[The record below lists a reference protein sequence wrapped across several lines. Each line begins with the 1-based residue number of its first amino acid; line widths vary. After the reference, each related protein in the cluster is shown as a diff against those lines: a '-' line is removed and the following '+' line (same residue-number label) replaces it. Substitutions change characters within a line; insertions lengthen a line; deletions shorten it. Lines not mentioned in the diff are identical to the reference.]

1 MTAGSGGRG
10 AVSFRHEK
18 YVPDGG
24 PDGGDG
30 GRGGDVL
37 VVADSTDTTLSG
49 FRERRSFTAEDGRA
63 GGGGKRSGHHG
74 ADLTLHVPVGTI
86 VREGEVVV
94 ADLDRPGAVAL
105 AARGGRGGRGN
116 TRFATA
122 TRQAPRAGEL
132 GDPGERRHLHLELRL
147 IADIGLVGL
156 PNGGKSTLLAAL
168 TGAQPK
174 IAAYPFTT
182 LHPNLGVA
190 ELDGGHTL
198 VLADVPGLIE
208 GASHGA
214 GLGLEFLRHLER
226 TRTLIHVVD
235 ASAGV
240 DAARDALATVRA
252 ELEAY
257 SPELAGRPSVVAF
270 NKIDLP
276 EGSDAADALASE
288 MPGSF
293 RISAQ
298 QGDGCRD
305 LLLAAAE
312 LAGRVIRD
320 APGPAPPGLH
330 RVYRPRPRR
339 LVTTD
344 VVRED
349 GAYRVVGELVERMVG
364 RIDLDNE
371 EAVARLQRK
380 LAAAGVDAA
389 LAAAGCRE
397 GDTVRIGEAEFTYT
411 DDGLS

>member
-1 MTAGSGGRG
+1 M
-10 AVSFRHEK
+10 V
-18 YVPDGG
+18 
-24 PDGGDG
+24 
-30 GRGGDVL
+30 

-49 FRERRSFTAEDGRA
+49 FRERRSFRAEDGRA
-63 GGGGKRSGHHG
+63 GGGGKRSGHRG

-86 VREGEVVV
+86 VREGDLVL

-132 GDPGERRHLHLELRL
+132 GDAGEQRHLHLELRL

-156 PNGGKSTLLAAL
+156 PNSGKSTLLGAL

-190 ELDGGHTL
+190 ELEGGHTL

-226 TRTLIHVVD
+226 TRTLVHVVD

-240 DAARDALATVRA
+240 DAARVALATVRG

-257 SPELAGRPSVVAF
+257 SPELAARPSVVAF

-276 EGSDAADALASE
+276 EGAAAAAVLAAE
-288 MPGSF
+288 FPGSF

-298 QGDGCRD
+298 HGDGCRE

-339 LVTTD
+339 VLSND
-344 VVRED
+344 VIRED
-349 GAYRVVGELVERMVG
+349 GGFRVAGEVVERIVG

-371 EAVARLQRK
+371 EAIARLQRK

-397 GDTVRIGEAEFTYT
+397 GDTVRIGEAEFTYS
-411 DDGLS
+411 DEGLS

>member
-1 MTAGSGGRG
+1 MAAGSGGRG
-10 AVSFRHEK
+10 AVSFRREK

-49 FRERRSFTAEDGRA
+49 FRERRSFHAEDGRA
-63 GGGGKRSGHHG
+63 GGGGKRSGHQG
-74 ADLTLHVPVGTI
+74 TDLTLHVPVGTI
-86 VREGEVVV
+86 VREGDVVL

-132 GDPGERRHLHLELRL
+132 GDPGEKRHIHLELRL

-168 TGAQPK
+168 TGARPK

-190 ELDGGHTL
+190 ELEGGHTL

-226 TRTLIHVVD
+226 TRTLVHVVD

-240 DAARDALATVRA
+240 DAARAALATVGA
-252 ELEAY
+252 EIEAY
-257 SPELAGRPSVVAF
+257 SPELAGRPSVIAF
-270 NKIDLP
+270 NKIDIP
-276 EGSDAADALASE
+276 KGADAADQLAAE
-288 MPGSF
+288 FPGSF

-298 QGDGCRD
+298 RGDGCAE
-305 LLLAAAE
+305 LLVAAAE

-320 APGPAPPGLH
+320 APGPAQPGLH

-339 LVTTD
+339 VVTTD
-344 VVRED
+344 IVRED
-349 GAYRVVGELVERMVG
+349 DGYRVVGELVERMVG
-364 RIDLDNE
+364 RIDLEND

-380 LAAAGVDAA
+380 LRAAGVDAA

-397 GDTVRIGEAEFTYT
+397 GDTVLIGDGEFTYT
-411 DDGLS
+411 DDGLA

>member
-1 MTAGSGGRG
+1 M
-10 AVSFRHEK
+10 
-18 YVPDGG
+18 
-24 PDGGDG
+24 
-30 GRGGDVL
+30 L

-49 FRERRSFTAEDGRA
+49 FRERRSFKAGDGRA
-63 GGGGKRSGHHG
+63 GAGGKRSGHHG

-86 VREGEVVV
+86 VHEGDLVL
-94 ADLDRPGAVAL
+94 ADLDRRGAVAL

-132 GDPGERRHLHLELRL
+132 GDPGEKRHLHLELRL

-226 TRTLIHVVD
+226 TRTLVHVVD

-240 DAARDALATVRA
+240 DAARIALATVRA

-276 EGSDAADALASE
+276 DGADAASVLAVE
-288 MPGSF
+288 FPGSF

-298 QGDGCRD
+298 HGDGCRE
-305 LLLAAAE
+305 LLIAAAE

-339 LVTTD
+339 VVTND
-344 VVRED
+344 VIRED
-349 GAYRVVGELVERMVG
+349 GGFRVAGEVVERMVG
-364 RIDLDNE
+364 RIDLDND

-380 LAAAGVDAA
+380 LRAAGVDAA

-397 GDTVRIGEAEFTYT
+397 GDTVRIGEAEFTYS

>member
-1 MTAGSGGRG
+1 
-10 AVSFRHEK
+10 
-18 YVPDGG
+18 VPDGG

-37 VVADSTDTTLSG
+37 VVADSPDSTLSG
-49 FRERRSFTAEDGRA
+49 FRERRSFAAGDGRA
-63 GGGGKRSGHHG
+63 GGAAKRSGHRG
-74 ADLTLHVPVGTI
+74 ADVVLHVPVGTI
-86 VREGEVVV
+86 VREGDRVI
-94 ADLDRPGAVAL
+94 ADLDRAGVTAL
-105 AARGGRGGRGN
+105 GARGGRGGRGN
-116 TRFATA
+116 TKFATS

-132 GDPGERRHLHLELRL
+132 GDPGERRHIHLELRL

-156 PNGGKSTLLAAL
+156 PNSGKSTLLAAL
-168 TGAQPK
+168 TSAQPK

-190 ELDGGHTL
+190 ELEGGHTL

-240 DAARDALATVRA
+240 DAARIALATVRG

-257 SPELAGRPSVVAF
+257 SPELAGRPSVIAF

-276 EGSDAADALASE
+276 EASHASE
-288 MPGSF
+288 GLVAEFPGSF

-298 QGDGCRD
+298 NGDGCGD

-320 APGPAPPGLH
+320 APGPAPAGLH
-330 RVYRPRPRR
+330 RIYRPRPRR
-339 LVTTD
+339 VATSD
-344 VVRED
+344 VVREGD
-349 GAYRVVGELVERMVG
+349 GFRVSGDVVERMVR

-397 GDTVRIGEAEFTYT
+397 GDTVFIGDAEFIYR
-411 DDGLS
+411 DDGLSP

>member
-1 MTAGSGGRG
+1 VAAGSGGRG
-10 AVSFRHEK
+10 AVSFRREK

-37 VVADSTDTTLSG
+37 VIADSTDTTLSG
-49 FRERRSFTAEDGRA
+49 FRERRSFRAGDGRA
-63 GGGGKRSGHHG
+63 GGAGKRSGHHG
-74 ADLTLHVPVGTI
+74 GDLTLHVPVGTI
-86 VREGEVVV
+86 VREREVTL

-132 GDPGERRHLHLELRL
+132 GDPGEKRHLHLELRL

-156 PNGGKSTLLAAL
+156 PNGGKSTLLSAL

-190 ELDGGHTL
+190 ELEGGHTL

-226 TRTLIHVVD
+226 TRTLVHVVD

-240 DAARDALATVRA
+240 EAARIALATVRA
-252 ELEAY
+252 ELAAY
-257 SPELAGRPSVVAF
+257 SLELAGRLSVVAF

-276 EGSDAADALASE
+276 EGAAAAQALTAE
-288 MPGSF
+288 FPGSF
-293 RISAQ
+293 PISAQ
-298 QGDGCRD
+298 RGDGCRE

-320 APGPAPPGLH
+320 APGAAAPPGLH

-339 LVTTD
+339 VITSD
-344 VVRED
+344 VVR
-349 GAYRVVGELVERMVG
+349 
-364 RIDLDNE
+364 
-371 EAVARLQRK
+371 
-380 LAAAGVDAA
+380 
-389 LAAAGCRE
+389 
-397 GDTVRIGEAEFTYT
+397 
-411 DDGLS
+411 

>member
-1 MTAGSGGRG
+1 M
-10 AVSFRHEK
+10 
-18 YVPDGG
+18 
-24 PDGGDG
+24 
-30 GRGGDVL
+30 L
-37 VVADSTDTTLSG
+37 VVANSTDTTLSG
-49 FRERRSFTAEDGRA
+49 FRERRGFHAEDGQA
-63 GGGGKRSGHHG
+63 GGGGKRSGHQG

-86 VREGEVVV
+86 IREGDLVIS
-94 ADLDRPGAVAL
+94 DLDRPGAVAL
-105 AARGGRGGRGN
+105 VARGGRGGRGN

-132 GDPGERRHLHLELRL
+132 GDPGQKRRLHLELRL

-190 ELDGGHTL
+190 ELEGGHTL

-226 TRTLIHVVD
+226 TRTLVHVVD

-240 DAARDALATVRA
+240 DAAREALATVRT

-276 EGSDAADALASE
+276 EGALAAATLAAE
-288 MPGSF
+288 FPGSF
-293 RISAQ
+293 QISAQ
-298 QGDGCRD
+298 QGDGCRE

-312 LAGRVIRD
+312 LAGRVIRES
-320 APGPAPPGLH
+320 PGPAATGIH

-339 LVTTD
+339 VVTND

-349 GAYRVVGELVERMVG
+349 DGFRVVGELVERMVG
-364 RIDLDNE
+364 RIDLEND

-380 LAAAGVDAA
+380 LRAAGIDAA

-397 GDTVRIGEAEFTYT
+397 GDTVLIGDAEFTYS

>member
-1 MTAGSGGRG
+1 M
-10 AVSFRHEK
+10 
-18 YVPDGG
+18 
-24 PDGGDG
+24 
-30 GRGGDVL
+30 L

-49 FRERRSFTAEDGRA
+49 FRERRSFHAGDGRA
-63 GGGGKRSGHHG
+63 GAAGKRSGHHG

-86 VREGEVVV
+86 VHEGDLVL
-94 ADLDRPGAVAL
+94 ADLDRRGAVAM

-132 GDPGERRHLHLELRL
+132 GDPGEKRHLHLELRL

-190 ELDGGHTL
+190 ELEGGHTL

-208 GASHGA
+208 GASRGA

-226 TRTLIHVVD
+226 TRTLVHVVD

-240 DAARDALATVRA
+240 DAARIALATVRA

-276 EGSDAADALASE
+276 DGADAASVLALE
-288 MPGSF
+288 FPGSF

-298 QGDGCRD
+298 HGDGCRE
-305 LLLAAAE
+305 LLIAAAE

-339 LVTTD
+339 VVTND
-344 VVRED
+344 VIRED
-349 GAYRVVGELVERMVG
+349 GGFRVAGEVVERMVG
-364 RIDLDNE
+364 RIDLDND

-380 LAAAGVDAA
+380 LRAAGVDAA

-397 GDTVRIGEAEFTYT
+397 GDTVRIGEAEFTYS

>member
-1 MTAGSGGRG
+1 M
-10 AVSFRHEK
+10 
-18 YVPDGG
+18 
-24 PDGGDG
+24 
-30 GRGGDVL
+30 L
-37 VVADSTDTTLSG
+37 VVADSMDTTLSG
-49 FRERRSFTAEDGRA
+49 FRERRSFFAEDGQA
-63 GGGGKRSGHHG
+63 GGGNKRSGHQG
-74 ADLTLHVPVGTI
+74 ADLTLHVPVGTVI
-86 VREGEVVV
+86 SDADKVV

-105 AARGGRGGRGN
+105 GARGGRGGRGN

-132 GDPGERRHLHLELRL
+132 GDPGEKRHLHLELRL

-168 TGAQPK
+168 TGAHPK
-174 IAAYPFTT
+174 IAAYAFTT

-190 ELDGGHTL
+190 EFEGGHTL

-240 DAARDALATVRA
+240 DAARLALATVQGELVAYSA
-252 ELEAY
+252 ELA
-257 SPELAGRPSVVAF
+257 ARPSVIAF

-276 EGSDAADALASE
+276 EGAAAAETLAVE
-288 MPGSF
+288 FPGSF
-293 RISAQ
+293 RISAEE
-298 QGDGCRD
+298 GDGCRD

-320 APGPAPPGLH
+320 APGPAPAGLH

-339 LVTTD
+339 IVTTD

-349 GAYRVVGELVERMVG
+349 EGFRVIGELVERMVG
-364 RIDLDNE
+364 RIDLEND

-389 LAAAGCRE
+389 LVAAGCKE
-397 GDTVRIGEAEFTYT
+397 GDTVFIGDGEFTFT
-411 DDGLS
+411 DDGLA

>member
-1 MTAGSGGRG
+1 
-10 AVSFRHEK
+10 
-18 YVPDGG
+18 
-24 PDGGDG
+24 
-30 GRGGDVL
+30 VL

-49 FRERRSFTAEDGRA
+49 FRERRTFAAEDGRA
-63 GGGGKRSGHHG
+63 GGGAKRSGHRG
-74 ADLTLHVPVGTI
+74 TDVVLHVPVGTV
-86 VREGEVVV
+86 VREGDRVI
-94 ADLDRPGAVAL
+94 ADLDRLGAVAL
-105 AARGGRGGRGN
+105 GARGGRGGRGN
-116 TRFATA
+116 TKFATS

-132 GDPGERRHLHLELRL
+132 GDPGERRRLHLELRL

-156 PNGGKSTLLAAL
+156 PNSGKSTLLAAL

-240 DAARDALATVRA
+240 DAARVALTTVRR
-252 ELEAY
+252 ELAAY
-257 SPELAGRPSVVAF
+257 SEELAGRPSVLAF
-270 NKIDLP
+270 NKIDLA
-276 EGSDAADALASE
+276 EAAVTAAALALE
-288 MPGSF
+288 YPGSF
-293 RISAQ
+293 AISAER
-298 QGDGCRD
+298 GDGCRA
-305 LLLAAAE
+305 LLLAAAT
-312 LAGRVIRD
+312 LAGRGTRD
-320 APGPAPPGLH
+320 SPATDVPGLH

-339 LVTTD
+339 VISND
-344 VVRED
+344 VIRED
-349 GAYRVVGELVERMVG
+349 GGFRVAGELVERMVG

-397 GDTVRIGEAEFTYT
+397 GDTVFIGEAEFVYR
-411 DDGLS
+411 DDGLSA

>member
-1 MTAGSGGRG
+1 MAS
-10 AVSFRHEK
+10 
-18 YVPDGG
+18 
-24 PDGGDG
+24 
-30 GRGGDVL
+30 
-37 VVADSTDTTLSG
+37 
-49 FRERRSFTAEDGRA
+49 RRCS
-63 GGGGKRSGHHG
+63 
-74 ADLTLHVPVGTI
+74 
-86 VREGEVVV
+86 
-94 ADLDRPGAVAL
+94 
-105 AARGGRGGRGN
+105 
-116 TRFATA
+116 
-122 TRQAPRAGEL
+122 
-132 GDPGERRHLHLELRL
+132 
-147 IADIGLVGL
+147 
-156 PNGGKSTLLAAL
+156 AAL

-190 ELDGGHTL
+190 ELEGGHTL

-226 TRTLIHVVD
+226 TRTLVHVVD

-240 DAARDALATVRA
+240 DAARVALATVRA

-276 EGSDAADALASE
+276 EGAAAAAVLAAE
-288 MPGSF
+288 FPGSF

-298 QGDGCRD
+298 HGDGCRE

-339 LVTTD
+339 VVTND

-349 GAYRVVGELVERMVG
+349 DGFRVVGELVERMVG

-397 GDTVRIGEAEFTYT
+397 GDTVRIGDAEFTYS

>member
-1 MTAGSGGRG
+1 M
-10 AVSFRHEK
+10 
-18 YVPDGG
+18 
-24 PDGGDG
+24 
-30 GRGGDVL
+30 L

-49 FRERRSFTAEDGRA
+49 FRERRSFRAEDGRA
-63 GGGGKRSGHHG
+63 GARGKRSGHHG

-86 VREGEVVV
+86 VREGDLML
-94 ADLDRPGAVAL
+94 ADLDRPGAIAV

-132 GDPGERRHLHLELRL
+132 GDAGEQRHLHLELRL

-156 PNGGKSTLLAAL
+156 PNGGKSTLLGAL

-190 ELDGGHTL
+190 ELEGGHTL

-226 TRTLIHVVD
+226 TRTLVHVVD

-240 DAARDALATVRA
+240 DAARIALATVRT

-257 SPELAGRPSVVAF
+257 SPELAARPSVVAF

-276 EGSDAADALASE
+276 EGAAAAAVLAAE
-288 MPGSF
+288 FPGSF
-293 RISAQ
+293 RISAHH
-298 QGDGCRD
+298 GDGCRE

-339 LVTTD
+339 VVSND
-344 VVRED
+344 VIRED
-349 GAYRVVGELVERMVG
+349 GGFRVAGELVERMVG

-389 LAAAGCRE
+389 LAAAGCHE
-397 GDTVRIGEAEFTYT
+397 GDTVRIGEAEFTYS
-411 DDGLS
+411 DVGLS

>member
-1 MTAGSGGRG
+1 MI
-10 AVSFRHEK
+10 VI
-18 YVPDGG
+18 
-24 PDGGDG
+24 
-30 GRGGDVL
+30 
-37 VVADSTDTTLSG
+37 ADSTDTTLSG
-49 FRERRSFTAEDGRA
+49 FRERRSFHAEDGRA

-86 VREGEVVV
+86 VRDGDVVL
-94 ADLDRPGAVAL
+94 ADLDRPGAIAL

-116 TRFATA
+116 TKFATA

-132 GDPGERRHLHLELRL
+132 GDAGEQRHLHLELRL

-190 ELDGGHTL
+190 ELEGGHTL

-226 TRTLIHVVD
+226 TRTLVHVVD
-235 ASAGV
+235 ASAGA
-240 DAARDALATVRA
+240 DAARAALATVRA

-257 SPELAGRPSVVAF
+257 SPELAGRPAVVAF

-276 EGSDAADALASE
+276 EGAAAADALADE
-288 MPGSF
+288 FPGSF

-298 QGDGCRD
+298 RGDGCRE
-305 LLLAAAE
+305 LLLGAAE
-312 LAGRVIRD
+312 LAGRVIHD
-320 APGPAPPGLH
+320 APGPAPRGLH

-344 VVRED
+344 VVREGD
-349 GAYRVVGELVERMVG
+349 GFRVAGDLVERMVG
-364 RIDLDNE
+364 RIDLEND

-397 GDTVRIGEAEFTYT
+397 GDTVHIGDAEFTYT
-411 DDGLS
+411 DDGLA

>member
-1 MTAGSGGRG
+1 
-10 AVSFRHEK
+10 
-18 YVPDGG
+18 
-24 PDGGDG
+24 
-30 GRGGDVL
+30 
-37 VVADSTDTTLSG
+37 
-49 FRERRSFTAEDGRA
+49 
-63 GGGGKRSGHHG
+63 
-74 ADLTLHVPVGTI
+74 VGTI
-86 VREGEVVV
+86 IREGDLVVS
-94 ADLDRPGAVAL
+94 DLDRPGAVAL

-132 GDPGERRHLHLELRL
+132 GDPGQKRNLHLELRL

-190 ELDGGHTL
+190 ELEGGHTL

-226 TRTLIHVVD
+226 TRTLVHVVD

-240 DAARDALATVRA
+240 DAARDALATVRV

-270 NKIDLP
+270 NKIDLA
-276 EGSDAADALASE
+276 EGAQAAEVLAAE
-288 MPGSF
+288 FPGSF
-293 RISAQ
+293 QISAQ
-298 QGDGCRD
+298 HGDGCRE

-312 LAGRVIRD
+312 LAGRVISD
-320 APGPAPPGLH
+320 APGPAPQGLH
-330 RVYRPRPRR
+330 RVYHPRPRR
-339 LVTTD
+339 VITND

-349 GAYRVVGELVERMVG
+349 DAFRVVGELVERMVG
-364 RIDLDNE
+364 RIDLEND
-371 EAVARLQRK
+371 EAVSRLQRK
-380 LAAAGVDAA
+380 LAAAGIDAA

-397 GDTVRIGEAEFTYT
+397 GDTVRIGDAEFTYS

>member
-1 MTAGSGGRG
+1 M
-10 AVSFRHEK
+10 
-18 YVPDGG
+18 
-24 PDGGDG
+24 
-30 GRGGDVL
+30 L

-49 FRERRSFTAEDGRA
+49 FRERRSFKAGDGRA
-63 GGGGKRSGHHG
+63 GAGGKRSGHHG

-86 VREGEVVV
+86 VHEGDLVL
-94 ADLDRPGAVAL
+94 ADLDRRGAVAL

-132 GDPGERRHLHLELRL
+132 GDPGEKRHLHLELRL

-226 TRTLIHVVD
+226 TRTLVHVVD

-240 DAARDALATVRA
+240 DAARIALATVRA

-276 EGSDAADALASE
+276 DGADAASVLAVE
-288 MPGSF
+288 FPGSF

-298 QGDGCRD
+298 HGDGCRK
-305 LLLAAAE
+305 LLIAAAE

-339 LVTTD
+339 VVTND
-344 VVRED
+344 VIRED
-349 GAYRVVGELVERMVG
+349 GGFRVAGEVVERMVG
-364 RIDLDNE
+364 RIALDND

-380 LAAAGVDAA
+380 LRAAGVDAA

-397 GDTVRIGEAEFTYT
+397 GDTVRIGEAEFTYS

>member
-1 MTAGSGGRG
+1 
-10 AVSFRHEK
+10 
-18 YVPDGG
+18 
-24 PDGGDG
+24 
-30 GRGGDVL
+30 

-49 FRERRSFTAEDGRA
+49 FRERRSFRAEDGRA

-86 VREGEVVV
+86 VREGDLVL

-132 GDPGERRHLHLELRL
+132 GDAGEQRHLHLELRL

-156 PNGGKSTLLAAL
+156 PNGGKSTLLGAL

-190 ELDGGHTL
+190 ELEGGHTL

-226 TRTLIHVVD
+226 TRTLVHVID

-240 DAARDALATVRA
+240 DAARIALATVRA

-257 SPELAGRPSVVAF
+257 SPELAARPSVVAF

-276 EGSDAADALASE
+276 DGAAAAAVLAAE
-288 MPGSF
+288 FPGSF

-298 QGDGCRD
+298 HGDGCRE
-305 LLLAAAE
+305 LLFAAAD

-339 LVTTD
+339 VVSND
-344 VVRED
+344 VIRED
-349 GAYRVVGELVERMVG
+349 GGFRVAGELVERMVG

-397 GDTVRIGEAEFTYT
+397 GDTVLIGEAEFTYS

>member
-1 MTAGSGGRG
+1 M
-10 AVSFRHEK
+10 
-18 YVPDGG
+18 
-24 PDGGDG
+24 
-30 GRGGDVL
+30 L
-37 VVADSTDTTLSG
+37 VIADSTDTTLSG
-49 FRERRSFTAEDGRA
+49 FRERRSFRAGDGRA

-86 VREGEVVV
+86 VREADTVL

-132 GDPGERRHLHLELRL
+132 GDAGEKRRLHLELRL

-190 ELDGGHTL
+190 ELEGGHTL

-226 TRTLIHVVD
+226 TRTLVHVVD

-240 DAARDALATVRA
+240 EAARIALATVRA
-252 ELEAY
+252 ELAAY
-257 SPELAGRPSVVAF
+257 SLELAGRPSVVAF

-276 EGSDAADALASE
+276 EGAAAARALAE
-288 MPGSF
+288 EFPGSF
-293 RISAQ
+293 AISAQ

-320 APGPAPPGLH
+320 APGPAPAGLH

-339 LVTTD
+339 VITND
-344 VVRED
+344 VIRED
-349 GAYRVVGELVERMVG
+349 GGFRVVGELVERMVG
-364 RIDLDNE
+364 RIDLDND

-380 LAAAGVDAA
+380 LRAAGVDAA
-389 LAAAGCRE
+389 LAAAGSRE
-397 GDTVRIGEAEFTYT
+397 GDTVRIGEAEFTYS

>member
-1 MTAGSGGRG
+1 
-10 AVSFRHEK
+10 
-18 YVPDGG
+18 
-24 PDGGDG
+24 
-30 GRGGDVL
+30 VL

-49 FRERRSFTAEDGRA
+49 FRERRSFSADDGRA

-86 VREGEVVV
+86 VREGDLVL

-132 GDPGERRHLHLELRL
+132 GDPGEKRHLHLELRL

-190 ELDGGHTL
+190 ELEGGHTL

-226 TRTLIHVVD
+226 TRTLVHVVD

-240 DAARDALATVRA
+240 DAARIALATVRA

-276 EGSDAADALASE
+276 DAAAAAGVLALE
-288 MPGSF
+288 FPGSF

-298 QGDGCRD
+298 LGDGCRE
-305 LLLAAAE
+305 LLMATAE

-339 LVTTD
+339 VITND
-344 VVRED
+344 VIRED
-349 GAYRVVGELVERMVG
+349 GGFRVAGELVERMVG
-364 RIDLDNE
+364 RIDLDND

-380 LAAAGVDAA
+380 LMAAGVDAA

-397 GDTVRIGEAEFTYT
+397 GDTVRIGEAEFTYS

>member
-1 MTAGSGGRG
+1 
-10 AVSFRHEK
+10 VSFRREK

-37 VVADSTDTTLSG
+37 VIADSTDTTLSG
-49 FRERRSFTAEDGRA
+49 FRERRSFSATDGQA
-63 GGGGKRSGHHG
+63 GGGAKRSGHRG
-74 ADLTLHVPVGTI
+74 ADVVLHVPVGTV
-86 VREGEVVV
+86 VREGDRVL
-94 ADLDRPGAVAL
+94 ADLDRRGAVAL

-116 TRFATA
+116 TKFATS

-132 GDPGERRHLHLELRL
+132 GDPGEQRRLHLELRL

-156 PNGGKSTLLAAL
+156 PNSGKSTLLAAL

-235 ASAGV
+235 ASTGV
-240 DAARDALATVRA
+240 DAARIALATVRT
-252 ELEAY
+252 ELAAY
-257 SPELAGRPSVVAF
+257 SPELADRPSVLAF

-276 EGSDAADALASE
+276 EGAVAAAALAVGF
-288 MPGSF
+288 PGSF
-293 RISAQ
+293 CISAERD
-298 QGDGCRD
+298 DGCHD
-305 LLLAAAE
+305 LLLAAAA
-312 LAGRVIRD
+312 LAGRGTRETPV
-320 APGPAPPGLH
+320 PGLPGLH

-339 LVTTD
+339 VVSND
-344 VVRED
+344 VIREG
-349 GAYRVVGELVERMVG
+349 GAFRVAGELVERMVG

-397 GDTVRIGEAEFTYT
+397 GDTVLIGDAEFVYR
-411 DDGLS
+411 DDGLAS

>member
-1 MTAGSGGRG
+1 
-10 AVSFRHEK
+10 
-18 YVPDGG
+18 
-24 PDGGDG
+24 
-30 GRGGDVL
+30 VL
-37 VVADSTDTTLSG
+37 VVADSMDTTLSG
-49 FRERRSFTAEDGRA
+49 FRERRSFRAGDGRA
-63 GGGGKRSGHHG
+63 GAGGKRSGHHG

-86 VREGEVVV
+86 VREGDLVL
-94 ADLDRPGAVAL
+94 ADLDRRDAVAL

-132 GDPGERRHLHLELRL
+132 GDPGETRHLHLELRL

-156 PNGGKSTLLAAL
+156 PNSGKSTLLAAL

-190 ELDGGHTL
+190 ELEGGHTL

-226 TRTLIHVVD
+226 TRTLVHVVD

-240 DAARDALATVRA
+240 DPARIALATVRA
-252 ELEAY
+252 EIEAY
-257 SPELAGRPSVVAF
+257 SSELAGRPSVVAF

-276 EGSDAADALASE
+276 EGATAASMLAVDFA
-288 MPGSF
+288 GSF

-298 QGDGCRD
+298 QGDGCRE

-320 APGPAPPGLH
+320 SPGPAPLGLH

-339 LVTTD
+339 VVTND
-344 VVRED
+344 VIHED
-349 GAYRVVGELVERMVG
+349 GAFRVAGEVVERMVG
-364 RIDLDNE
+364 RIDLDND

-380 LAAAGVDAA
+380 LRAAGVDAA

-397 GDTVRIGEAEFTYT
+397 GDTVRIGEAEFTYS

>member
-1 MTAGSGGRG
+1 M
-10 AVSFRHEK
+10 
-18 YVPDGG
+18 
-24 PDGGDG
+24 
-30 GRGGDVL
+30 L

-49 FRERRSFTAEDGRA
+49 FRERRAFHAEDGQA
-63 GGGGKRSGHHG
+63 GGGGKRSGHQG

-86 VREGEVVV
+86 IREGDLVIS
-94 ADLDRPGAVAL
+94 DLDRPGAVAL
-105 AARGGRGGRGN
+105 VARGGRGGRGN

-132 GDPGERRHLHLELRL
+132 GDPGQKRRLHLELRL

-190 ELDGGHTL
+190 ELEGGHTL

-226 TRTLIHVVD
+226 TRTLVHVVD

-240 DAARDALATVRA
+240 DAAREALATVRT

-276 EGSDAADALASE
+276 EGALAAATLAAE
-288 MPGSF
+288 FPGSF
-293 RISAQ
+293 QISAQ
-298 QGDGCRD
+298 QGDGCRE

-312 LAGRVIRD
+312 LAGRVIRES
-320 APGPAPPGLH
+320 PGPAAPGIH

-339 LVTTD
+339 VVTND

-349 GAYRVVGELVERMVG
+349 DGFRVVGELVERMVG
-364 RIDLDNE
+364 RIDLEND

-380 LAAAGVDAA
+380 LRAAGIDAA

-397 GDTVRIGEAEFTYT
+397 GDTVLIGDAEFTYS

>member
-1 MTAGSGGRG
+1 M
-10 AVSFRHEK
+10 
-18 YVPDGG
+18 
-24 PDGGDG
+24 
-30 GRGGDVL
+30 L

-49 FRERRSFTAEDGRA
+49 FRERRSFHAEDGQA
-63 GGGGKRSGHHG
+63 GGGGKRSGHQG

-86 VREGEVVV
+86 IREGDLVIS
-94 ADLDRPGAVAL
+94 DLDRPGAVAL

-132 GDPGERRHLHLELRL
+132 GDPGQKRRLHLELRL

-190 ELDGGHTL
+190 ELEGGHTL

-226 TRTLIHVVD
+226 TRTLVHVVD

-240 DAARDALATVRA
+240 DAAREALATVRT

-276 EGSDAADALASE
+276 EGALAAAALAAE
-288 MPGSF
+288 FPGSF
-293 RISAQ
+293 QISAQ
-298 QGDGCRD
+298 HGDGCRE

-312 LAGRVIRD
+312 LAGRVIHD
-320 APGPAPPGLH
+320 AQGPAPQGLH

-339 LVTTD
+339 VVTND

-349 GAYRVVGELVERMVG
+349 DGFRVVGELVERIVG
-364 RIDLDNE
+364 RIDLEND

-380 LAAAGVDAA
+380 LRAAGIDAA

-397 GDTVRIGEAEFTYT
+397 GDTVLIGDAEFTYS

>member
-1 MTAGSGGRG
+1 M
-10 AVSFRHEK
+10 
-18 YVPDGG
+18 
-24 PDGGDG
+24 
-30 GRGGDVL
+30 
-37 VVADSTDTTLSG
+37 DTTLSG
-49 FRERRSFTAEDGRA
+49 FRERRSFFAEDGQA
-63 GGGGKRSGHHG
+63 GGGSKRSGHQG
-74 ADLTLHVPVGTI
+74 ADLKLHVPVGT
-86 VREGEVVV
+86 VVSEGDTML

-105 AARGGRGGRGN
+105 GARGGRGGRGN

-132 GDPGERRHLHLELRL
+132 GDPGEKRRLHLELRL

-168 TGAQPK
+168 TGAHPK
-174 IAAYPFTT
+174 IAAYAFTT

-190 ELDGGHTL
+190 EFEGGHTL

-240 DAARDALATVRA
+240 DAARLALATVQA
-252 ELEAY
+252 ELVAY
-257 SPELAGRPSVVAF
+257 SAELAARPSVVAF

-276 EGSDAADALASE
+276 EGAAAAETLAAE
-288 MPGSF
+288 LPGSF
-293 RISAQ
+293 RISAEE
-298 QGDGCRD
+298 GNGCRE

-320 APGPAPPGLH
+320 APGPAPAGLH

-339 LVTTD
+339 IVTTD
-344 VVRED
+344 VVRE
-349 GAYRVVGELVERMVG
+349 GEGFRVVGELVERMVG
-364 RIDLDNE
+364 RIDLEND

-397 GDTVRIGEAEFTYT
+397 GDTVYIGDGEFTYS
-411 DDGLS
+411 DGGLM

>member
-1 MTAGSGGRG
+1 MFA
-10 AVSFRHEK
+10 
-18 YVPDGG
+18 
-24 PDGGDG
+24 
-30 GRGGDVL
+30 
-37 VVADSTDTTLSG
+37 
-49 FRERRSFTAEDGRA
+49 AEDGRA
-63 GGGGKRSGHHG
+63 GGGAKRSGHRG
-74 ADLTLHVPVGTI
+74 TDVVLHVPVGTV
-86 VREGEVVV
+86 VREGDTVI

-105 AARGGRGGRGN
+105 GARGGRGGRGN
-116 TRFATA
+116 TKFATS

-132 GDPGERRHLHLELRL
+132 GDPGERRRLHLELRL

-156 PNGGKSTLLAAL
+156 PNSGKSTLLATL

-235 ASAGV
+235 ASGGV
-240 DAARDALATVRA
+240 DAARVALTTVRG
-252 ELEAY
+252 ELAAY
-257 SPELAGRPSVVAF
+257 SEELAGRPSVLAF

-276 EGSDAADALASE
+276 EAAVAAAALE
-288 MPGSF
+288 LEYPDSF
-293 RISAQ
+293 AISAER
-298 QGDGCRD
+298 GDGCRD
-305 LLLAAAE
+305 LLFAAAT
-312 LAGRVIRD
+312 LAGRGTRHRPSTD
-320 APGPAPPGLH
+320 PPELH

-339 LVTTD
+339 VVSND
-344 VVRED
+344 VIRED
-349 GAYRVVGELVERMVG
+349 GGFRVAGELVERMVG

-397 GDTVRIGEAEFTYT
+397 GDTVFIGEAEFVYR
-411 DDGLS
+411 DDGLSA

>member
-1 MTAGSGGRG
+1 
-10 AVSFRHEK
+10 
-18 YVPDGG
+18 
-24 PDGGDG
+24 
-30 GRGGDVL
+30 VL

-49 FRERRSFTAEDGRA
+49 FRERRSFSAGDGRA
-63 GGGGKRSGHHG
+63 GAAGKRSGHQG

-86 VREGEVVV
+86 VREGETVL

-132 GDPGERRHLHLELRL
+132 GDPGEQRHLHLELRL

-156 PNGGKSTLLAAL
+156 PNSGKSTLLAAL

-190 ELDGGHTL
+190 ELEGGHTL

-240 DAARDALATVRA
+240 DAARGALETVRA

-257 SPELAGRPSVVAF
+257 SHELAARPSVVAF

-276 EGSDAADALASE
+276 EGSDAADLLAAE
-288 MPGSF
+288 VPGSF

-298 QGDGCRD
+298 HGDGCRE

-320 APGPAPPGLH
+320 APGPAPAGLH

-339 LVTTD
+339 VVTTD

-349 GAYRVVGELVERMVG
+349 GGFRVVGELVERMVR
-364 RIDLDNE
+364 RIDLDND

-389 LAAAGCRE
+389 LAAAGCDE
-397 GDTVRIGEAEFTYT
+397 GDTVLIGDAEFTYT

>member
-1 MTAGSGGRG
+1 
-10 AVSFRHEK
+10 
-18 YVPDGG
+18 
-24 PDGGDG
+24 
-30 GRGGDVL
+30 VL

-49 FRERRSFTAEDGRA
+49 FRERRSFRAEDGRP
-63 GGGGKRSGHHG
+63 GGGGKRSGHQG

-86 VREGEVVV
+86 VREGDLVL
-94 ADLDRPGAVAL
+94 ADLDRPGALAL

-132 GDPGERRHLHLELRL
+132 GDSGEQRHLHLELRL

-156 PNGGKSTLLAAL
+156 PNSGKSTLLGAL

-190 ELDGGHTL
+190 ELEGGHTL

-226 TRTLIHVVD
+226 TRTLVHVVD

-240 DAARDALATVRA
+240 DAARIALATVRA

-257 SPELAGRPSVVAF
+257 SSELAGRPAVVAF

-276 EGSDAADALASE
+276 EGAAAAAVLGLDFA
-288 MPGSF
+288 GSF
-293 RISAQ
+293 PISAQ
-298 QGDGCRD
+298 RGDGCRE

-339 LVTTD
+339 VVSND

-349 GAYRVVGELVERMVG
+349 GGFRVAGELVERMVG

-397 GDTVRIGEAEFTYT
+397 GDTVRIGDAEFTYS

>member
-1 MTAGSGGRG
+1 
-10 AVSFRHEK
+10 
-18 YVPDGG
+18 
-24 PDGGDG
+24 
-30 GRGGDVL
+30 VL

-49 FRERRSFTAEDGRA
+49 FRERRSFSADDGRA

-86 VREGEVVV
+86 VREGDLVL

-132 GDPGERRHLHLELRL
+132 GDPGEKRHLHLELRL

-190 ELDGGHTL
+190 ELEGGHTL
-198 VLADVPGLIE
+198 VLVDVPGLIE

-226 TRTLIHVVD
+226 TRTLVHVVD
-235 ASAGV
+235 ASLGV
-240 DAARDALATVRA
+240 DAARIALATVRA

-276 EGSDAADALASE
+276 DAAAAAGVLALE
-288 MPGSF
+288 FPGSF

-298 QGDGCRD
+298 LGDGCRE

-320 APGPAPPGLH
+320 ALGPAPPGLH
-330 RVYRPRPRR
+330 HVYRPRPRR
-339 LVTTD
+339 VITND
-344 VVRED
+344 VIRED
-349 GAYRVVGELVERMVG
+349 GGFRVAGELVERMVG
-364 RIDLDNE
+364 RIDLDND
-371 EAVARLQRK
+371 EAVGRLQRK
-380 LAAAGVDAA
+380 LMAAGVDAA

-397 GDTVRIGEAEFTYT
+397 GDTVRIGEAEFTYS

>member
-1 MTAGSGGRG
+1 M
-10 AVSFRHEK
+10 
-18 YVPDGG
+18 
-24 PDGGDG
+24 
-30 GRGGDVL
+30 
-37 VVADSTDTTLSG
+37 VADSTDTTLSG
-49 FRERRSFTAEDGRA
+49 FRERRSFVAEDGRA

-74 ADLTLHVPVGTI
+74 ADLSLHVPVGTI
-86 VREGEVVV
+86 VREGDNVL

-132 GDPGERRHLHLELRL
+132 GDPGEKRHLHLELRL

-168 TGAQPK
+168 TGAHPK

-190 ELDGGHTL
+190 ELEGGHTL

-252 ELEAY
+252 EVEAY
-257 SPELAGRPSVVAF
+257 SPELAARPAVIAF

-276 EGSDAADALASE
+276 AGSSAVDELMLE
-288 MPGSF
+288 FPGSF

-298 QGDGCRD
+298 RGDGCSA

-320 APGPAPPGLH
+320 TPGPAPAGLH
-330 RVYRPRPRR
+330 RIYRPRPRR
-339 LVTTD
+339 VVTND
-344 VVRED
+344 VVREGD
-349 GAYRVVGELVERMVG
+349 GFRVVGELVERMVG

-397 GDTVRIGEAEFTYT
+397 GDTVRIGDAEFTYSE
-411 DDGLS
+411 DGLS

>member
-1 MTAGSGGRG
+1 M
-10 AVSFRHEK
+10 
-18 YVPDGG
+18 
-24 PDGGDG
+24 
-30 GRGGDVL
+30 
-37 VVADSTDTTLSG
+37 VADSTDTTLSG
-49 FRERRSFTAEDGRA
+49 FRERRSFVAEDGRA

-74 ADLTLHVPVGTI
+74 ADLSLHVPVGTI
-86 VREGEVVV
+86 VRDGDNVL

-168 TGAQPK
+168 TGAHPK

-190 ELDGGHTL
+190 ELEGGHTL

-252 ELEAY
+252 EVEAY
-257 SPELAGRPSVVAF
+257 SPELAARPSVIAF

-276 EGSDAADALASE
+276 AGSTAADELTVE
-288 MPGSF
+288 FPGSF
-293 RISAQ
+293 SISAQ
-298 QGDGCRD
+298 RGDGCGG
-305 LLLAAAE
+305 LLLEAAE

-339 LVTTD
+339 VVTND
-344 VVRED
+344 VVREGD
-349 GAYRVVGELVERMVG
+349 GFRVVGELVERMVG

-389 LAAAGCRE
+389 LATAGCRE
-397 GDTVRIGEAEFTYT
+397 GDTVRIGDAEFTYT
-411 DDGLS
+411 EDGLS

>member
-1 MTAGSGGRG
+1 
-10 AVSFRHEK
+10 
-18 YVPDGG
+18 VPDGG

-49 FRERRSFTAEDGRA
+49 FRERRSFKAEDGEA
-63 GGGGKRSGHHG
+63 GARSKRSGHQG

-86 VREGEVVV
+86 VREGDRVL

-105 AARGGRGGRGN
+105 GARGGRGGRGN

-132 GDPGERRHLHLELRL
+132 GDPGEKRHLHLELRL

-156 PNGGKSTLLAAL
+156 PNGGKSTLLEAL
-168 TGAQPK
+168 TGAHPK

-190 ELDGGHTL
+190 ELEGGHTL

-226 TRTLIHVVD
+226 TRTLVHVVD

-240 DAARDALATVRA
+240 EAAQVALATVRV

-257 SPELAGRPSVVAF
+257 SPELARRPSVVAF

-276 EGSDAADALASE
+276 EGARSAEVLAAE
-288 MPGSF
+288 FPCSF
-293 RISAQ
+293 QISAQ
-298 QGDGCRD
+298 LGDGCQD

-320 APGPAPPGLH
+320 SPGPLPQGLH

-339 LVTTD
+339 VITND
-344 VVRED
+344 VVRDED
-349 GAYRVVGELVERMVG
+349 GYRVVGELVERMVG
-364 RIDLDNE
+364 RIDLEND
-371 EAVARLQRK
+371 EAVHRLQRK
-380 LAAAGVDAA
+380 LAAAGIDAA
-389 LAAAGCRE
+389 LRAAGCTE
-397 GDTVRIGEAEFTYT
+397 GDTVRIGDAEFTFT
-411 DDGLS
+411 DDGLA

>member
-1 MTAGSGGRG
+1 M
-10 AVSFRHEK
+10 
-18 YVPDGG
+18 
-24 PDGGDG
+24 
-30 GRGGDVL
+30 L

-49 FRERRSFTAEDGRA
+49 FRERRSFSAEDGRA
-63 GGGGKRSGHHG
+63 GGGGKRSGHQG
-74 ADLTLHVPVGTI
+74 ADLTMHVPVGTI
-86 VREGEVVV
+86 VREGDVVL
-94 ADLDRPGAVAL
+94 ADLDRPGAIAL

-132 GDPGERRHLHLELRL
+132 GDPGEKRRLHLELRL

-190 ELDGGHTL
+190 ELEGGHTL

-226 TRTLIHVVD
+226 TRTLVHVVD

-240 DAARDALATVRA
+240 DAARIALATVRA
-252 ELEAY
+252 ELDAY

-276 EGSDAADALASE
+276 EGAEAAGELAAE
-288 MPGSF
+288 FPGSL

-298 QGDGCRD
+298 HGDGCRE
-305 LLLAAAE
+305 LLLAVAE

-320 APGPAPPGLH
+320 APGPAPTGVH

-349 GAYRVVGELVERMVG
+349 DGFRVSGQLVERMVG
-364 RIDLDNE
+364 RIDLEND

-380 LAAAGVDAA
+380 LAAAGIDAA
-389 LAAAGCRE
+389 LAAAGAHQ
-397 GDTVRIGEAEFTYT
+397 GDTVLIGDAEFTYT